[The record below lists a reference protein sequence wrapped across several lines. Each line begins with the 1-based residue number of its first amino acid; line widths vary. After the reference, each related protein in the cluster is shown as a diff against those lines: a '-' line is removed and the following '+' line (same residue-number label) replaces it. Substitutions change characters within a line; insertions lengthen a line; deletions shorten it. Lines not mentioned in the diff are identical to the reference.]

1 MNFLYVLIFIGGS
14 SASAPST
21 SFERSFYTEA
31 SCKVAMEKIK
41 KDVRYIQYI
50 NCEKL

>member
-14 SASAPST
+14 SVNPGTT
-21 SFERSFYTEA
+21 SFERGFYTEA

-41 KDVRYIQYI
+41 KNVRFFQYVD
-50 NCEKL
+50 CEKL